1 MTPSD
6 NIPKKKS
13 LMGNKA
19 FSSFFGALLA
29 VVIMVLLIL
38 VYNISSQM
46 EDLEKKLAYRPP
58 TTQGSAIPAAAVIS
72 GQIVYVPIYSHIYA
86 QGGKPHLPEA
96 TLSIRNTDPQNAITI
111 NSVRYYDTQGN
122 PIQKYLKTPLQIKP
136 LATAEFLVEQKKVE
150 GGSGA
155 NFIVEWVSDTN
166 VNLPIIE
173 AVMVGSVGQASISF
187 ARPGVAIQN

>member
-46 EDLEKKLAYRPP
+46 EDLETKLAYRPP
-58 TTQGSAIPAAAVIS
+58 TMKGSAIPAAAVIS
-72 GQIVYVPIYSHIYA
+72 GKPFMCRFIPIFMPRAANRTYRKPPSASSTLTFKVP
-86 QGGKPHLPEA
+86 L
-96 TLSIRNTDPQNAITI
+96 LSIRSATMTPKANLFKIILKHHCKSNRWPLPNFWLNKRKSKAAPA
-111 NSVRYYDTQGN
+111 
-122 PIQKYLKTPLQIKP
+122 PISK
-136 LATAEFLVEQKKVE
+136 
-150 GGSGA
+150 
-155 NFIVEWVSDTN
+155 
-166 VNLPIIE
+166 
-173 AVMVGSVGQASISF
+173 
-187 ARPGVAIQN
+187 

>member
-46 EDLEKKLAYRPP
+46 EDLEKKLAYRP
-58 TTQGSAIPAAAVIS
+58 TTMKGSAIPATAVIS
-72 GQIVYVPIYSHIYA
+72 GQIVYVPIYSHFYA

-96 TLSIRNTDPQNAITI
+96 TLSILNTDLQSAITI
-111 NSVRYYDTQGN
+111 NSVRYYDTQGKLVQN
-122 PIQKYLKTPLQIKP
+122 YLKTPL
-136 LATAEFLVEQKKVE
+136 
-150 GGSGA
+150 
-155 NFIVEWVSDTN
+155 
-166 VNLPIIE
+166 
-173 AVMVGSVGQASISF
+173 
-187 ARPGVAIQN
+187 